1 MKGLLQMKKIL
12 CVLLSVIMMLSGVSV
27 IAMAAE
33 TEEDRYI
40 VDELLLESVLDEE
53 SYYHLMYTRDNGYF
67 DSTRALYSALNLYED
82 GIYNGITG
90 SNDYK
95 VATATMLALVEKV
108 ELAYNNEIMYTILD
122 ILKTATDVADI
133 IEKVNDVIKVFD
145 FVESDGWNETFKV
158 ITELQT
164 YLSYGNTLYEEY
176 VDAVSEILTC
186 KAAGQY
192 YQELLDHVAANTRSP
207 FVRNAALNL
216 SDNIDSEIDKAFGSV
231 ALRVTEDFAKYG
243 INWAINELSSLN
255 TVTAI
260 LSKIYGAIGDIAQF
274 LFNTQEQ
281 YEYMTALATIVA
293 IEDTLPAYVRD
304 KVANTSEESGEFAF
318 TSLLKLRQSGEA
330 MLLNLEAVKRDAIA
344 GSIFNGYHQPEI
356 IERSVM
362 QVAKLSL
369 IENILDQEVK
379 YPVSAIITT
388 ASPVD
393 GVVYKADA
401 TKLGTLSNT
410 KVETAYNENGFFAS
424 VYNDIYGGYI
434 KVAFIFN
441 ANCNTILY
449 SADADC
455 YMNLAYETFTKA
467 DFYDVFYFQDK
478 FLSSSR
484 DIRVDLNTWDAAPT
498 YTIIDSVNGKY
509 DRVMVTD
516 YDSENEGLIYENDI
530 DKGQVDK
537 EEPTDQPLV
546 NGDGLWA
553 VIVNFFNDL
562 FQQIKDF
569 FNSIFG

>member
-1 MKGLLQMKKIL
+1 MKKIL

-122 ILKTATDVADI
+122 ILGTATDVADI

-145 FVESDGWNETFKV
+145 FVESDGWNSTFQV
-158 ITELQT
+158 ITEMQR
-164 YLSYGNTLYEEY
+164 YLSYGNELYEEY

-192 YQELLDHVAANTRSP
+192 YQELLDYVAANCRSQII
-207 FVRNAALNL
+207 RNAASNL
-216 SDNIDSEIDKAFGSV
+216 SANINSSIDKAFGDV
-231 ALRVTEDFAKYG
+231 ALKVTEDLAKYAVDL
-243 INWAINELSSLN
+243 AINELSSLN

-281 YEYMTALATIVA
+281 YEYMTALMTIVS
-293 IEDTLPAYVRD
+293 IEDLLPNYVRD

-356 IERSVM
+356 IERSAM
-362 QVAKLSL
+362 QVAKLSV
-369 IENILDQEVK
+369 IESILEKETK

-388 ASPVD
+388 ASDVD
-393 GVVYKADA
+393 GVVYQADA
-401 TKLGTLSNT
+401 AVLGTLSNT
-410 KVETAYNENGFFAS
+410 KAETVYNNNGCFAS

-441 ANCNTILY
+441 ENCNTILY

-455 YMNLAYETFTKA
+455 YMNLAFETFTSNN
-467 DFYDVFYFQDK
+467 FYDVFYFQDK
-478 FLSSSR
+478 FLNTSR